1 VDDDDLKF
9 SSLLIISMAC
19 KLSFSCPSSSIA
31 VIFPPQHHHFYF
43 SISVCIENSSF
54 FSCLETTHSL
64 SFFKLFYNIDEPFL
78 SLAQEGIL
86 PPPPPGYIS
95 LRFYATICS
104 DGGILLLLR
113 DGLLLGLDGDRLP
126 LRRFLLLCGISLSC
140 CLSTLLRPI
149 IVHVI
154 V

>member
-1 VDDDDLKF
+1 
-9 SSLLIISMAC
+9 MAC

-31 VIFPPQHHHFYF
+31 VIFSPTTFII
-43 SISVCIENSSF
+43 SISLYHYASNIRL
-54 FSCLETTHSL
+54 FSLVLYVHSL